1 MEKFTIL
8 CRVNE
13 KWGGS
18 SPPMITN
25 IHGHIVTGLNLLHA
39 VKRRFNYR
47 YYQELMSRRRS
58 MKLEFH
64 VNPNYVTEFEINLI
78 RHAQVM

>member
-1 MEKFTIL
+1 MIDLFQLIMMQGQVDAIIKLIYMCYNAYIL
-8 CRVNE
+8 
-13 KWGGS
+13 
-18 SPPMITN
+18 
-25 IHGHIVTGLNLLHA
+25 
-39 VKRRFNYR
+39 
-47 YYQELMSRRRS
+47 YQELMSRRRRRRS